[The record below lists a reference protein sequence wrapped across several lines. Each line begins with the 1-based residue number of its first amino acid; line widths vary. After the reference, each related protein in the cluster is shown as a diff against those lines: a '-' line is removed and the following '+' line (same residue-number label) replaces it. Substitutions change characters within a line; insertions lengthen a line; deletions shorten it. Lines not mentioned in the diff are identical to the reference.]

1 MLVAGALSLKN
12 VSTAKQLKLLCF
24 FVALITMGKAAH
36 GQTIVDVRTS
46 VGNFSIE
53 LFDAAAPATV
63 ANFLSYVTSGR
74 YNGALIHRSVP
85 GFVVQGGFLAIN
97 QTSGDVESIQLDPPV
112 VNEFNQSNTRGTL
125 AMAKLPSD
133 PNSATSQWFVNLADN
148 GSNLD
153 EQNGGFTVFGRVLG
167 DGMTVVDTIS
177 TLPRFTLQFLG
188 SPLADFPLLNY
199 TGGPLLLP
207 NFVSLEMSVATPP
220 SSFQNSFVPETGL
233 LTLRVALSDATLI
246 QLQFNLVSSS
256 TSFVFQVV
264 PESVTA
270 LTETDASFAQF
281 DLATGELLVPELS
294 INGEVAGRNVRFSLT
309 DAQQLLFTLVSFE

>member
-1 MLVAGALSLKN
+1 MLVARALSLKN

-53 LFDAAAPATV
+53 LFDTAAPATV

-74 YNGALIHRSVP
+74 YDGTFIHRTEP
-85 GFVVQGGFLAIN
+85 GFVVQGGFFVFNPTLNEIN
-97 QTSGDVESIQLDPPV
+97 GIPLDPPV
-112 VNEFNQSNTRGTL
+112 INEFNQSNTRGTL
-125 AMAKLPSD
+125 AMAKVAGD
-133 PNSATSQWFVNLADN
+133 PNSATSQWFVNLGDN
-148 GSNLD
+148 GANLD
-153 EQNGGFTVFGRVLG
+153 GQNGGFTTFGRVLG
-167 DGMTVVDTIS
+167 NGMNVVDVIAG
-177 TLPRFTLQFLG
+177 LPRFNIEGVGTT
-188 SPLADFPLLNY
+188 PLINY
-199 TGGPLLLP
+199 AGGPLLAANL
-207 NFVSLEMSVATPP
+207 VTIEMSVATPP

-246 QLQFNLVSSS
+246 QLQFNQVPSS
-256 TSFVFQVV
+256 TGFVFQVV

>member
-1 MLVAGALSLKN
+1 MLVARALSLKN

-53 LFDAAAPATV
+53 LFDTAAPATV

-74 YNGALIHRSVP
+74 YDGTFIHRTEP
-85 GFVVQGGFLAIN
+85 GFVVQGGFFVFNPTLNEIN
-97 QTSGDVESIQLDPPV
+97 GIPLDPPV
-112 VNEFNQSNTRGTL
+112 INEFNQSNTRGTL
-125 AMAKLPSD
+125 AMAKVAGD
-133 PNSATSQWFVNLADN
+133 PNSATSQWFVNLGDN
-148 GSNLD
+148 GANLD
-153 EQNGGFTVFGRVLG
+153 GQNGGFTTFGRVLG
-167 DGMTVVDTIS
+167 NGMNVVDVIAG
-177 TLPRFTLQFLG
+177 LPRFNIEGVGTT
-188 SPLADFPLLNY
+188 PLINY
-199 TGGPLLLP
+199 AGGPLLAANL
-207 NFVSLEMSVATPP
+207 VTIEMSVATPP

-294 INGEVAGRNVRFSLT
+294 VNGEVAGRNVRFSLT